1 MFPKQHF
8 TVLLGTLICVVGP
21 VDKSLKKTYLFTCTL
36 LSITFE
42 SWSAVTGS
50 RNVFVRG
57 PIPTVQPFTAASPK
71 LVSLIAVCHLHVN
84 EFESKGVFQKTEV
97 AGQTSH
103 FENEI

>member
-1 MFPKQHF
+1 MFPTQHF

-71 LVSLIAVCHLHVN
+71 LVSLIAGYHLHVN